1 MWQTALNSSSNSC
14 CCYIWICQSDQEK
27 KKKINQTPSNWQSQ
41 IQSWTCWF
49 QRPIREAFSPN
60 DRSKSNYWRGRCLC
74 AELKAFNSLL
84 PSYEGRD
91 CYSRKIVETSMQR
104 RQNANISKPLKD
116 WKKITESTK
125 PRGRLLGHNL
135 WFRLTVILG
144 WYVLDCRTDLGL
156 TVRTPCRLF
165 IGPIG

>member
-14 CCYIWICQSDQEK
+14 SCYICTCQSDQEEEEDK
-27 KKKINQTPSNWQSQ
+27 SDSKLLSKSNSKLDVL
-41 IQSWTCWF
+41 IS
-49 QRPIREAFSPN
+49 RPIREAFSPN
-60 DRSKSNYWRGRCLC
+60 DRSKSNYWRWRYLC
-74 AELKAFNSLL
+74 AELKAINSLL
-84 PSYEGRD
+84 PSHEGRD
-91 CYSRKIVETSMQR
+91 CYSRKIVDTSMQR

-144 WYVLDCRTDLGL
+144 WYVLDYRTDRGL
-156 TVRTPCRLF
+156 TVGLL
-165 IGPIG
+165 